1 MTRIA
6 AERGYNLSRYIAA
19 QVTADDLAWA
29 DDVVVTFDLERERV
43 LRTFREKRA
52 VPAGWRRNG
61 TTCD

>member
-6 AERGYNLSRYIAA
+6 AVRGYNLSRHIAA

-29 DDVVVTFDLERERV
+29 NDVVVTFDLERERV
-43 LRTFREKRA
+43 LRTLREKRA
-52 VPAGWRRNG
+52 VPSGWRRNG